1 MLSTFLE
8 RSRDPQRKRKRQRQ
22 RKATTLSS
30 PIDGMVADISPS
42 TDQEGIHLGTPDI
55 PPRTE
60 ESIHLGAP
68 DVSPSTNE
76 ERIDLGAPDISPST
90 EDRIHL
96 DPVEVKKHFDRIGRF
111 RILVIGRSN
120 AGKTT
125 LLQRVCNTTEL
136 LDIFNANGEKVK
148 YLILLYHTSPRITDV
163 WQFADSSTR
172 NPGGELGV
180 WPVI

>member
-1 MLSTFLE
+1 ME
-8 RSRDPQRKRKRQRQ
+8 
-22 RKATTLSS
+22 
-30 PIDGMVADISPS
+30 DISPS
-42 TDQEGIHLGTPDI
+42 TDQDRIRLGGTPDI
-55 PPRTE
+55 PPTTE
-60 ESIHLGAP
+60 EPRIHLSAP
-68 DVSPSTNE
+68 DISPSTNE
-76 ERIDLGAPDISPST
+76 ERTDPVRAPDTSPST
-90 EDRIHL
+90 EDRINL
-96 DPVEVKKHFDRIGRF
+96 DPAQAKKHFDRIGRF

-136 LDIFNANGEKVK
+136 PDIFNANGEKVK

-180 WPVI
+180 WLVI

>member
-1 MLSTFLE
+1 
-8 RSRDPQRKRKRQRQ
+8 
-22 RKATTLSS
+22 
-30 PIDGMVADISPS
+30 MVADISPS

-76 ERIDLGAPDISPST
+76 ERIDPGAPDISPST

-136 LDIFNANGEKVK
+136 PDIFNANGEKVNMAGDMK
-148 YLILLYHTSPRITDV
+148 CTNYVQRGCHNIEDEVIFQNNSGFVFH
-163 WQFADSSTR
+163 DSRGFDLPLSS
-172 NPGGELGV
+172 
-180 WPVI
+180 WF